1 MIIMLFK
8 GTSSLFFYYLIFGI
22 IHGDPAWEGRL
33 GIPGQN
39 CQLER
44 LQQGA
49 GTGKG
54 DEATRAGWHVHMT
67 TATSLP
73 SVSTQGTAHLDGR
86 KGWKQLPRG
95 AGVGWGGG
103 SCDLGTSAEPA
114 MRFPAPVVQAS
125 GSCGGDQGS
134 PSETQLCWRIPPAT
148 PTHSPFLFL
157 TRNFSLKQI
166 FWVGLPF
173 VKALSVEMC
182 LFQENVR
189 TVSWHLAPLAF
200 ILCQPSAPVQRA
212 GPGFI
217 WENAVSGWTS

>member
-1 MIIMLFK
+1 MGK
-8 GTSSLFFYYLIFGI
+8 WTK
-22 IHGDPAWEGRL
+22 PPE
-33 GIPGQN
+33 Q
-39 CQLER
+39 
-44 LQQGA
+44 A
-49 GTGKG
+49 GTCTWLRPL
-54 DEATRAGWHVHMT
+54 AYLA
-67 TATSLP
+67 SLP
-73 SVSTQGTAHLDGR
+73 REQFIWVEGKVGSSCPGGS
-86 KGWKQLPRG
+86 
-95 AGVGWGGG
+95 GWGGG

-125 GSCGGDQGS
+125 GSYGGDQGS

-182 LFQENVR
+182 IFQKNVR

-200 ILCQPSAPVQRA
+200 ILCQPSAPVQHA

-217 WENAVSGWTS
+217 WKNAVSGWTS